1 MEGKMKKAGIFAIAA
16 ALVMSSAGCSN
27 GKIAT
32 DDENTIRYWCP
43 LGLNEQNS
51 VTNRGDSEFG
61 KALIEKTGVNIVFE
75 HPSGGN
81 ATEKFNVMVAMGSL
95 PDIIEYNWNNYNG
108 GLEKAV
114 ENGIVRPIDLKNDAP
129 NLYAYAKE
137 NPDVDKWLKTDSGDY
152 YGWPFIRGDRYLQT
166 SAGLMIRK
174 DWLDELGLEI
184 PETIDDWTNVLRAF
198 KKKGVKS
205 PLCLMSWA
213 IDLGAFIGAYNTF
226 DGFYHRDGK
235 VVFGPME
242 DSYKDFLMQMNAW
255 YEEGLIDAD
264 YASLQQSMIQSKM
277 LNDETGAAFGSCG
290 SALGKWISASDGKID
305 LVGVKYPTMARGMRN
320 EFGHC
325 DPAVLISD
333 VSVISG
339 KSKKVDLAKKVLDYG
354 YSEEGRMLCNFGIE
368 GESYNMVDGYPT
380 YVDSIVHNPD
390 GLSMGVALSK
400 YALAQDGGPFL
411 QDKRYMEQYAST
423 PQQKNA
429 LEIWSDTNMAEH
441 LMPSLTLTK
450 EQQTELATLIDS
462 LDTAKDEWQTK
473 FIMGIEPLSDFEKYR
488 EDLRNRGIDKYIAY
502 MQEAYDRFESR

>member
-1 MEGKMKKAGIFAIAA
+1 MKKAGIFAIAA

-380 YVDSIVHNPD
+380 YTELITKNPD
-390 GLSMGVALSK
+390 GLSMSGAMAR
-400 YALAQDGGPFL
+400 YIQAYNAGPFV
-411 QDKRYMEQYAST
+411 QDARYMEQYAAR
-423 PQQKNA
+423 PQQQAAIKT
-429 LEIWSDTNMAEH
+429 WSNTDMEKHLLPNISLLPKDTNIMAKKI
-441 LMPSLTLTK
+441 S
-450 EQQTELATLIDS
+450 AVNS
-462 LDTAKDEWQTK
+462 YKDEMLVK
-473 FIMGIEPLSDFEKYR
+473 FITGAEPLSKFDDFVKGLKE
-488 EDLRNRGIDKYIAY
+488 RGIDDYLKL
-502 MQEAYDRFESR
+502 MNEAYERYNSR